1 MHSLIQTVETLL
13 ASLETASDEKK
24 IATVTSLANLA
35 KRLVTDIS
43 TMTDVTEQYQKTILP
58 ALYAQLQAAE
68 KRTEKAVDEILS
80 SCEEI
85 VKTVKDEKPEI
96 KSAIQAQTNRIFET
110 SAFQDLVSQHLNEI
124 KIKIDDVGRNLGI
137 LQEIITGD
145 PDKIS
150 ENIKKLQKTKGFDD
164 HLLNGPSTKVD

>member
-1 MHSLIQTVETLL
+1 MHSIIDTVQTLL
-13 ASLETASDEKK
+13 DSLETASDEKK
-24 IATVTSLANLA
+24 VATVKSLAALS
-35 KRLVTDIS
+35 KRLIGDIS
-43 TMTDVTEQYQKTILP
+43 TMTEVTEKYQETILP
-58 ALYAQLQAAE
+58 ALYAQLNAAE

-80 SCEEI
+80 ACEDM
-85 VKTVKDEKPEI
+85 VKAVKDENPNV
-96 KSAIQAQTNRIFET
+96 KSAIQTHTNRIFET

-137 LQEIITGD
+137 LQEIIKGD

-150 ENIKKLQKTKGFDD
+150 ENIKKLQKSKGFDD